1 MKSILIVIIFTFSLE
16 SFAVGFGHFSCGEI
30 VEFERDNNKNQ
41 MTGISLWFNGYIEG
55 RDFDDNLD
63 TFSDADSHF
72 IESKGIKVIRAPR
85 NTGVLSPIIHSIP
98 VQLLAYHVALR
109 KGTDV
114 DKPRNLAKSVTV
126 E

>member
-63 TFSDADSHF
+63 TFSDAD
-72 IESKGIKVIRAPR
+72 PQ
-85 NTGVLSPIIHSIP
+85 TLY
-98 VQLLAYHVALR
+98 LLLVKECR
-109 KGTDV
+109 KKPLIGTSEAARLIYE
-114 DKPRNLAKSVTV
+114 KRK
-126 E
+126 

>member
-1 MKSILIVIIFTFSLE
+1 MPVVVIAPNDSLLEKVKSNMQEVKARGGILFV
-16 SFAVGFGHFSCGEI
+16 FA
-30 VEFERDNNKNQ
+30 
-41 MTGISLWFNGYIEG
+41 
-55 RDFDDNLD
+55 
-63 TFSDADSHF
+63 DADSHF
-72 IESKGIKVIRAPR
+72 VEGKGIKVIRAPR
-85 NTGVLSPIIHSIP
+85 HTGVLSPIIHSIP